1 MKWLKLYFQ
10 ETIINGLTLLSP
22 FMVSFGANNII
33 SSLYGEFWCQQYYY
47 LPSWWVLVP
56 TTLLPPFMVSVGANS
71 IITSLYGEIWWQQ
84 HYYLPL
90 WWVLVPTTCTLS
102 NQASQ
107 TWTVQR
113 IYAFHTLVKNISLI
127 TLISISD
134 YTILSVKNGLLELQ
148 NCLKIVPQE
157 LWLFIRICVL
167 YFQFVGATEIKRKV
181 WDKRYIQI
189 LCMIM

>member
-33 SSLYGEFWCQQYYY
+33 TSLHGEFWCQQLYC
-47 LPSWWVLVP
+47 LPLWWVLVP
-56 TTLLPPFMVSVGANS
+56 TALLPPFMVKFGANN
-71 IITSLYGEIWWQQ
+71 IITSLYGVIWCQQ

>member
-1 MKWLKLYFQ
+1 
-10 ETIINGLTLLSP
+10 
-22 FMVSFGANNII
+22 MV
-33 SSLYGEFWCQQYYY
+33 WHYY
-47 LPSWWVLVP
+47 LPVWWVLVP
-56 TTLLPPFMVSVGANS
+56 TTLLPPFMVSFGANNF
-71 IITSLYGEIWWQQ
+71 IASLYGECWCKQ

-90 WWVLVPTTCTLS
+90 WWNLVPTTLLPPFMVSFGSNNMHFVQPSKSNMNSSTYICLS
-102 NQASQ
+102 YKVILKHIPA
-107 TWTVQR
+107 
-113 IYAFHTLVKNISLI
+113 LVKNIILI

-134 YTILSVKNGLLELQ
+134 YTILSVKNGSLELQ

-167 YFQFVGATEIKRKV
+167 YFQFVGATGIKRKV